1 MEVYHRGG
9 SNAAS
14 RILLIT
20 GRARSFFSL
29 AVALAASK
37 RSGKLH
43 RSSASRRPAATF
55 EYAISRRL
63 CIGMLLEWPKVCQFR
78 HMGSASRASRRGH
91 LSDVRGS
98 QLGAHRCEPG
108 QCHRVRGHV
117 EHVFRH
123 WRSRGFHRVPI
134 GFSVG
139 SVHGLGRLP
148 ICGIEVL
155 LKAIDYSGKNYLLQ
169 HRTGG
174 LDKGETAAPH
184 VSLHGRVRSSTLIP
198 PPPRLK
204 NTAWAKQNDRGTSKS
219 RTKRTVIPS

>member
-1 MEVYHRGG
+1 MEAKQHRCG

-20 GRARSFFSL
+20 GRARSSFSL

-43 RSSASRRPAATF
+43 RSSASRRPAVTF

-134 GFSVG
+134 GLSVG
-139 SVHGLGRLP
+139 SVSWAWTFANLRGRADRSVTEGNRLFWQK
-148 ICGIEVL
+148 L
-155 LKAIDYSGKNYLLQ
+155 SA
-169 HRTGG
+169 T
-174 LDKGETAAPH
+174 APH
-184 VSLHGRVRSSTLIP
+184 GGS
-198 PPPRLK
+198 
-204 NTAWAKQNDRGTSKS
+204 
-219 RTKRTVIPS
+219 